1 MYVWVVCVGVCCL
14 HTWWCVWLHVH
25 ACVCVHTRVCMRVD
39 TCVLWGWCHLPWLLL
54 HLILW
59 GKASYLK
66 QELAG
71 VASVSSQPAHGI
83 LSLPSDSGIAA
94 GSPCSPGAFLV
105 SGGLNLAHLVCST
118 TTLIT
123 AQSCQPLLSYF
134 VLKIKYR
141 WGWSAG
147 SVGTALTDCTS
158 RESGFNPHSSH
169 FQEIWH
175 PFWPP

>member
-1 MYVWVVCVGVCCL
+1 MVCVG
-14 HTWWCVWLHVH
+14 
-25 ACVCVHTRVCMRVD
+25 ACACVCMRVD
-39 TCVLWGWCHLPWLLL
+39 TRVLWGWCHLPWLLL

-83 LSLPSDSGIAA
+83 LSLPSDPGIAA

-105 SGGLNLAHLVCST
+105 SGGLNLAYLVCST
-118 TTLIT
+118 TILIT

-134 VLKIKYR
+134 ALKIKYR

-147 SVGTALTDCTS
+147 SVGTVLTVLPGNPGSTPTVHNWVPGDLTPLLASIDTS
-158 RESGFNPHSSH
+158 HTYSKETYI
-169 FQEIWH
+169 QAKD
-175 PFWPP
+175 